1 MYIPFTCPFVANRRQ
16 EDRQQ
21 QQQQQEDQDDGA
33 EEEASLRTA
42 FKKLRVDAAR

>member
-1 MYIPFTCPFVANRRQ
+1 VYIPFTCPFVANRRQ

-21 QQQQQEDQDDGA
+21 QQQQQEDQDDEA
-33 EEEASLRTA
+33 EEERSLWTA